1 MGKGKK
7 KGGKGKDEEPE
18 VPSISSLSL
27 SDVPSTSQ
35 SGAQAEEEGTG
46 LTSAAAKRKAKKAAK
61 AAPLE
66 GSKPRSAPVTAPV
79 SEPES
84 ETPKPAPELVK
95 PVEEKKAKSEEK
107 EEEGVGL
114 GLGMESKSKKKP
126 RKKKPSLASQ
136 EAAAPA
142 GEVPAGTPAPPGH
155 GAAVAPVLPSQA
167 AAFGPIPVGQAP
179 ASGAVPQ
186 GQAVAFAAAAQA
198 QAPWVSG
205 RGMGRGVPPGPP
217 GGLPQ
222 AGPPVGWPGAPGA
235 PTGYARQ
242 PGPPGPPGQAQP
254 GPPGYV
260 QQPSPPGYV
269 PQPGPP
275 GYVPQPG
282 PPRYVQQPG
291 APGYNQPSPS
301 GFGQARTPP
310 QQQVPPQQPQSAR
323 QTTPPAAPGP
333 QGDRPGSASKTVCR
347 YKIPLRIEGNSVPC
361 RPVKVL
367 TNYLE
372 MKISPLKIYRYDVT
386 YKPDKPKKMIS
397 PVFITIRKKYFPK
410 ELIAFDQMKNC
421 YCLKPLPNVSD
432 TDRYAITDEYIDG
445 NGKKMPVEVS
455 FKFTGIVDLGTI
467 LTYMKTGA
475 SSLNPPTEAI
485 QCIDVILRQ
494 GTLESYIKAG
504 RQFFKRPS
512 RPIDLG
518 DGLEMWTGMFQSAIF
533 TTRPFIN
540 VDVAHKGFPRA
551 QPLVQALIND
561 FRLNTNDKVENQRS
575 RAVASFQAF
584 VKGLKVVAYIGGDT
598 SAGGQ
603 KREFIANGLSDSPSR
618 LKFPMDIGGGK
629 TKIVTVAEYFAKE
642 KGYRLRFP
650 NLNCVSVGPKD
661 KNINYPM
668 ELLEVAYGQ
677 ARNRQLNE
685 LQLST
690 MVRQAATPPDERK
703 RKIEEVIKD
712 MDYSRNKD
720 FKQFGLE
727 ISDKFFPVDAKVL
740 APPRLET
747 GSGSVEPRNGSWQ
760 ANRLLKPEALQNWG
774 FIMIEP
780 DPRTQL
786 DPANIIS
793 LMMSCGRQMGMTV
806 SEPSVKAF
814 NMRMQEL
821 RNALL
826 KCLDDQV
833 KFLFIIVPTRGHD
846 YYHRV
851 KQMAERDVGILTQCI
866 KEQTASK
873 RMNPQTARNILLKVN
888 SKLMGINQALDNRS
902 VPNCLRD
909 GRVMVVGAD
918 VTHPSPDQTSVPSI
932 AAVTASIDPKCF
944 MYNIGLSIQ
953 TPKKEMIVEF
963 EDMMVE
969 HLTIYKQR
977 NGFLPT
983 KIYVFRDGVSEGQFA
998 QVMNSELLAVH
1009 KAYQRMAGPAAKPEV
1024 LFLLVQKRHHTRL
1037 FTGENNPKNV
1047 EPGTVVDKHI
1057 VHATE
1062 LDFYLVSH
1070 QAIKGTARPTRYHAV
1085 CNDGNLKHDEVEQ
1098 LTYYLCHLYS
1108 RCMRSVSYPTPTYY
1122 AHLACLR
1129 ARSLTYEEKFDNARL
1144 EREPRRLRVL
1154 DKMLS
1159 YSRMF
1164 FV

>member
-18 VPSISSLSL
+18 VPSMSSLSL
-27 SDVPSTSQ
+27 SDAPSTSQ
-35 SGAQAEEEGTG
+35 SGAQAEEEASG

-66 GSKPRSAPVTAPV
+66 GSKPRSVPVTSI
-79 SEPES
+79 SEPEP
-84 ETPKPAPELVK
+84 EAPKPAPEPVK
-95 PVEEKKAKSEEK
+95 PVEEDKAKSEEK
-107 EEEGVGL
+107 EEEGGL
-114 GLGMESKSKKKP
+114 GLGMEGKTKKKP

-136 EAAAPA
+136 EAAVPA
-142 GEVPAGTPAPPGH
+142 GEIAAGTPAPAGQV
-155 GAAVAPVLPSQA
+155 AAVAPALPKQA
-167 AAFGPIPVGQAP
+167 AAFGPAAVGQAP
-179 ASGAVPQ
+179 AFRAAPQ
-186 GQAVAFAAAAQA
+186 GQAVAFGPAPPAAGALSQPWPPAQAQA
-198 QAPWVSG
+198 QAPWAGRGGG
-205 RGMGRGVPPGPP
+205 RGMPSGPP

-222 AGPPVGWPGAPGA
+222 AGPPAGRPGAPGA
-235 PTGYARQ
+235 PPGYARQ
-242 PGPPGPPGQAQP
+242 PGPPGPPGLAQP

-260 QQPSPPGYV
+260 QQPVPPGYV
-269 PQPGPP
+269 QQPP
-275 GYVPQPG
+275 GLPGFKQPL
-282 PPRYVQQPG
+282 PP
-291 APGYNQPSPS
+291 
-301 GFGQARTPP
+301 GFGQARPPP

-347 YKIPLRIEGNSVPC
+347 YKIPLKIEGNSVPC
-361 RPVKVL
+361 RPIKVL

-372 MKISPLKIYRYDVT
+372 MKIAPLKIHRYDVT

-397 PVFITIRKKYFPK
+397 PVFVAIKKKHFPR

-421 YCLKPLPNVSD
+421 YCLKPLPKVSD
-432 TDRYAITDEYIDG
+432 TDRYAINEEYIDG
-445 NGKKMPVEVS
+445 NGKKIPVEVS
-455 FKFTGIVDLGTI
+455 FKFTGIVDLSTI
-467 LTYMKTGA
+467 ITYMKSGG

-504 RQFFKRPS
+504 RQFFKRPA

-551 QPLVQALIND
+551 QPLVQALTND
-561 FRLNTNDKVENQRS
+561 FKLSTNEKVENQRS
-575 RAVASFQAF
+575 RGVDSFQAF

-603 KREFIANGLSDSPSR
+603 KREFIANGLTDSPSR
-618 LKFPMDIGGGK
+618 LSFPMDIGGGK
-629 TKIVTVAEYFAKE
+629 TKNVTVAEYFAKE
-642 KGYRLRFP
+642 KGYRLRYP
-650 NLNCVSVGPKD
+650 NLNCVWVGPRD

-685 LQLST
+685 IQLST

-712 MDYSRNKD
+712 MDYSRNRD

-780 DPRTQL
+780 DQRSQL

-793 LMMSCGRQMGMTV
+793 LMMNCGRQMGMTV
-806 SEPSVKAF
+806 SEPSVKCF
-814 NMRMQEL
+814 NLRMQEL
-821 RNALL
+821 RNTLL
-826 KCLDDQV
+826 KCLEEQV
-833 KFLFIIVPTRGHD
+833 KFLFIIVPTRGRD

-902 VPNCLRD
+902 LPNCLKD

-953 TPKKEMIVEF
+953 TPKKEMIIEF

-1009 KAYQRMAGPAAKPEV
+1009 KAYQRMAGPTAKPEV

-1129 ARSLTYEEKFDNARL
+1129 ARSLTYDERFDNARL